1 MYELPLLTLVIWLPI
16 IGAIAVL
23 ASGDRGSDISKW
35 IALAFAILTFAIS
48 LGLWTGFDAGIGQ
61 MQFVERAPWI
71 PTFNVEYYLGVDG
84 ISMPLIVLT
93 TFITI
98 FVIIAG
104 WDVITYKPSHYMAA
118 FLIMEGVMV
127 GVFSALDAILFYV
140 FWEAMLIPMFII
152 IGVWGGPNRVYA
164 TIKFFLYTF
173 FGSVFMLVALIY
185 MYFQADSFSI
195 LDFHDLELG
204 MTAQILIFIA
214 FLLAF
219 AVKVPMFP
227 VHTWLPDAHVEA
239 PTGGS
244 VILAAIML
252 KIGGYGFLRFSMP
265 ITPDASASLDWLI
278 IALSLIAVVYIGFVA
293 LVQQDMKKLI
303 AYSSIAHMGFVTLG
317 FFIVFTIIRDPDVAG
332 GAVMGIE
339 GGMVQMI
346 SHGFISG
353 ALFLCVGVLYDRAH
367 SREIADYGGVINTMP
382 WFGAFVVFFAM
393 ANAGLPGTSGFVG
406 EFMVILATFRA
417 DFWWAFLAAT
427 TLILAA
433 AFTLWMVKR
442 VIFGEVKNEKV
453 AGLQDLNRRETFN
466 LGVLAA
472 AVLALGIW
480 PAPLM
485 EVMHTSVENLVA
497 HVGECKLPASEAAD
511 CVLAVPASV
520 AGLTGQP

>member
-1 MYELPLLTLVIWLPI
+1 MLLEFPWLSLVIWLPI
-16 IGAIAVL
+16 VGGVAVI
-23 ASGDRGSDISKW
+23 ASGEQNAELTKR
-35 IALAFAILTFAIS
+35 IALAVALLSFLVS
-48 LGLWTGFDAGIGQ
+48 LPLWFGFDPSTAE
-61 MQFVERAPWI
+61 MQFVERSPWLPALGI
-71 PTFNVEYYLGVDG
+71 EYHLGVDG
-84 ISMPLIVLT
+84 ISMPLILLT
-93 TFITI
+93 TFISI

-118 FLIMEGVMV
+118 FLIMEGIMV
-127 GVFSALDAILFYV
+127 GVFSSLDAILFYF

-185 MYFQADSFSI
+185 LYFQTGSFDI
-195 LDFHDLELG
+195 LGFHAAPLG
-204 MTAQILIFIA
+204 LSAQILIFIA

-252 KIGGYGFLRFSMP
+252 KIGGYGFLRFSLP
-265 ITPDASASLDWLI
+265 ITPDASAALDWLI
-278 IALSLIAVVYIGFVA
+278 IAMSLIAVIYIGLVA

-317 FFIVFTIIRDPDVAG
+317 FFIIFAIFQRAETA

-353 ALFLCVGVLYDRAH
+353 ALFLCVGVLYDRMH
-367 SREIADYGGVINTMP
+367 TREISAYGGVINRMP

-406 EFMVILATFRA
+406 ELMVILAAFQA
-417 DFWWAFLAAT
+417 DFWFAFLAAT
-427 TLILAA
+427 TLVLAA
-433 AFTLWMVKR
+433 AFTLWLVKR
-442 VIFGEVKNEKV
+442 VIFGEVGNEQV
-453 AGLQDLNRRETFN
+453 AKLEDLNRRETLN

-472 AVLALGIW
+472 ATLAIGLW
-480 PAPLM
+480 PKPLI
-485 EVMHTSVENLVA
+485 EVMEPTIEHLVQQ
-497 HVGECKLPASEAAD
+497 VQVSKLPTVD
-511 CVLAVPASV
+511 AVDTVPV
-520 AGLTGQP
+520 AGLQP